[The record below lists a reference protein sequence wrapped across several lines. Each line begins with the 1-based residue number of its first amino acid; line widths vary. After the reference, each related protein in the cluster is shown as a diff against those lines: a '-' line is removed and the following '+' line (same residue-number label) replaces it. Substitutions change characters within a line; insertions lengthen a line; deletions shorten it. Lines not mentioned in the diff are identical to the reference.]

1 MHGRSV
7 DEAILLKQSAAGL
20 QRSLIVSHPNIW
32 FGLMLIAL
40 HMALAWGIDG
50 LFTEAML
57 MAHFGLFLLWQPIWQ
72 GDGRLE
78 NRHALGVILVGLVLT
93 VWCSWWLMAVWLALL
108 FGLIGGKLIGNEQPR
123 QRFAAMLGAFYL
135 LSFLLVWVV
144 PHLFVGQLFADVLV
158 SLVRYG
164 LLLPPLVLMC
174 VPEPTSKRSSPLT
187 VDLFYSVLLFLLVA
201 GLVLGSFVVKEVSLD
216 DYPMALAQSLI
227 IMAFLLMLMSWLW
240 NPHAGFMGIGRL
252 MSRYLMS
259 IGLPFERWVRALA
272 DLAERER
279 EPARFMSLAAQ
290 DMCSLPW
297 ISGVKWN
304 TPQGGGETGHPSSA
318 QAECSFQDVH
328 CIFYARSS
336 LSPAMWLHLKLL
348 TQMVGH
354 FYHAKLREEMQR
366 QNAYTQAIHETGARL
381 THDVKNILQS
391 LRSLCAAVEG
401 ASVQEATAAQDLVR
415 RQLPQIAQRLTT
427 TLEKLQAPGQV
438 INTQVDAASW
448 WAGLRQRYTR
458 SQIDFS
464 VCGEMA
470 GMMLPRELFDSVV
483 ENLLQNAIAK
493 VQQDTSVRIKVT
505 FDAANSG
512 VLMISDSGEAVPES
526 IAARLLNA
534 PVPSQSGLGIGL
546 FHAARQA
553 AQLDYRLELAENREG
568 CVCFRLS
575 TNARATATSAP

>member
-7 DEAILLKQSAAGL
+7 DEATLLKQSAAGL

-40 HMALAWGIDG
+40 HMSLAWGIEG
-50 LFTEAML
+50 PFTQAML

-72 GDGRLE
+72 GGGRLE
-78 NRHALGVILVGLVLT
+78 NRHTVVVILVGLVLT
-93 VWCSWWLMAVWLALL
+93 VWCSWWMMAVWLALL
-108 FGLIGGKLIGNEQPR
+108 FGLIGGHLIGNEQPR

-135 LSFLLVWVV
+135 LSLLLIWVV
-144 PHLFVGQLFADVLV
+144 PHLFVEQRYAEVLIN
-158 SLVRYG
+158 LVHYG
-164 LLLPPLVLMC
+164 LLLPPLVIMLL
-174 VPEPTSKRSSPLT
+174 PSPRARRDSPLT
-187 VDLFYSVLLFLLVA
+187 VDLFYSVMLFLLVA
-201 GLVLGSFVVKEVSLD
+201 GLVLGSFVLKQATLR

-227 IMAFLLMLMSWLW
+227 IMALLLMSMSWLW

-259 IGLPFERWVRALA
+259 IGLPFERWVRTLA

-279 EPARFMSLAAQ
+279 EPARFIALAAQ
-290 DMCSLPW
+290 DLCSLPW
-297 ISGVKWN
+297 ISGVKWK
-304 TPQGGGETGHPSSA
+304 TPQGAGETGHPSSA
-318 QAECSFQDVH
+318 HAECTFQDVH

-366 QNAYTQAIHETGARL
+366 QNAYSQAIHETGARL

-401 ASVQEATAAQDLVR
+401 AGVQEATAAQDLVR

-448 WAGLRQRYTR
+448 WAGLRQRYPR

-464 VCGEMA
+464 VRGEMA

-493 VQQDTSVRIKVT
+493 VQQDAGVRITVT

-512 VLMISDSGEAVPES
+512 GLTISDSGEAVPAT
-526 IAARLLNA
+526 IAARLLGA
-534 PVPSQSGLGIGL
+534 PVSSQSGLGIGL

-553 AQLDYRLELAENREG
+553 AQLDYRLELAENRVG
-568 CVCFRLS
+568 FVCFRLS
-575 TNARATATSAP
+575 ANARATATSAP

>member
-1 MHGRSV
+1 MF
-7 DEAILLKQSAAGL
+7 KKSAAGL
-20 QRSLIVSHPNIW
+20 RRSLIISRPNVW

-50 LFTEAML
+50 LFTQAML
-57 MAHFGLFLLWQPIWQ
+57 MAHFGLFLLWQPLWQ

-78 NRHALGVILVGLVLT
+78 NRHALVVILVGLVLT

-108 FGLIGGKLIGNEQPR
+108 FGLIGGHLIGNEQPR

-135 LSFLLVWVV
+135 LSLLLVWVV
-144 PHLFVGQLFADVLV
+144 PHLFVEQRFAEVLIN
-158 SLVRYG
+158 LVRFG
-164 LLLPPLVLMC
+164 LLLPPLVLIC
-174 VPEPTSKRSSPLT
+174 LPDSSVRRSSPLT
-187 VDLFYSVLLFLLVA
+187 VDLFYSVMLFLLVS
-201 GLVLGSFVVKEVSLD
+201 GLVLGSFAVKQISRGE
-216 DYPMALAQSLI
+216 YPMALAQSLI
-227 IMAFLLMLMSWLW
+227 IMSLLLMLMSWLW

-279 EPARFMSLAAQ
+279 EPARFIALAAQ

-297 ISGVKWN
+297 ISGVKWK
-304 TPQGGGETGHPSSA
+304 TSQAGGEAGHPSA
-318 QAECSFQDVH
+318 ARAECVFQDVQ
-328 CIFYARSS
+328 CVFYTRSS

-354 FYHAKLREEMQR
+354 FYHAKIREEMQR

-401 ASVQEATAAQDLVR
+401 PGVHEATAAQELVR

-427 TLEKLQAPGQV
+427 TLEKLQAPAQAV
-438 INTQVDAASW
+438 NTRVDASLW

-464 VCGEMA
+464 ARGEMA
-470 GMMLPRELFDSVV
+470 GVMLPRELFDSVA

-493 VQQDTSVRIKVT
+493 VQLDARVHIKVV
-505 FDAANSG
+505 FDAADG
-512 VLMISDSGEAVPES
+512 GTLTISDSGEAVPEA
-526 IAARLLNA
+526 IAARLLGA
-534 PVPSQSGLGIGL
+534 PVPSQKGLGVGL

-553 AQLDYRLELAENREG
+553 AQLDYRLELAENRKG
-568 CVCFRLS
+568 GVCFSLS
-575 TNARATATSAP
+575 PNRALR